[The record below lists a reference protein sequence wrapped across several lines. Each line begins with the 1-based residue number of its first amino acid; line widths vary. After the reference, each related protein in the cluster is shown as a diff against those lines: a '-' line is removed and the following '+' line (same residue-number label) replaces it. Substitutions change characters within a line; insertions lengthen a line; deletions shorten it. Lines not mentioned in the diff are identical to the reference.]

1 MFNKA
6 FKKRAAPAAPQPK
19 FEKKRIV
26 VIGAGL
32 SGLAAAKELQ
42 SNGHDVTVLEA
53 RERIGGRAW
62 TSTKWPDLPVDFGCT
77 WIHGTKNNPLTALA
91 TTIGNPLLFTSY
103 NRVITYNTSGRQL
116 SETQEERIEQLR
128 KEMFKILRKAQ
139 DADKDKSIRNT
150 VEPLI
155 RRYDSTSEER
165 RFIEF
170 ILNAEIEAEYGGS
183 VERLSTYWYDSGKEF
198 KGDDALFE
206 KGYRI
211 LTDFLSHELKIE
223 LGQVVSEILW
233 PDGSL
238 VQVITNKSEF
248 TADHVIV
255 TLPLGVLKSQQVR
268 FSPALPHDKQNAISK
283 LEMGV
288 LNKCYLRFAEPFW
301 SAKVDWLEYVSEMKG
316 EWTEWVS
323 FLRIVKKPVLLGF
336 IAADRAREMESW
348 TDEQIVESAMLTL
361 RTIFG
366 PRIPEPVGFQVTRW
380 ATDPYA
386 KGSYSFNSVGSH
398 PGMRKVLA
406 APIGR
411 VVFFAG
417 EATNAEHFG
426 TAHGAYLS
434 GIRAAREIL

>member
-1 MFNKA
+1 MLNKA
-6 FKKRAAPAAPQPK
+6 FKKKVALAAKDPPS
-19 FEKKRIV
+19 ETKRIV

-32 SGLAAAKELQ
+32 SGLAAAKELH
-42 SNGHDVTVLEA
+42 SKGHDVTVLEA

-62 TSTKWPDLPVDFGCT
+62 TSTKWPDLPVDFGAT
-77 WIHGTKNNPLTALA
+77 WIHGTTNNPLTALA
-91 TTIGNPLLFTSY
+91 KNIGSPLLFTGY
-103 NRVITYNTSGRQL
+103 NRVITYSTSGRQL
-116 SETQEERIEQLR
+116 SDSQEERMEQLR
-128 KEMFKILRKAQ
+128 KELFKILRKAQ

-170 ILNAEIEAEYGGS
+170 ILNGEIEAEYSGS
-183 VERLSTYWYDSGKEF
+183 VERLSTYWYDSEKEAH
-198 KGDDALFE
+198 GGDALFE
-206 KGYRI
+206 QGYRVI
-211 LTDFLSHELKIE
+211 TDFLSNELQIK
-223 LGQVVSEILW
+223 LGQVVTE
-233 PDGSL
+233 
-238 VQVITNKSEF
+238 VQWQEESSVRVITNNSEF
-248 TADHVIV
+248 VADHVIV
-255 TLPLGVLKSQQVR
+255 TLPLGVLQSQQVR
-268 FSPALPHDKQNAISK
+268 FSPVLPRDKQNAISK
-283 LEMGV
+283 LDMGV

-301 SAKVDWLEYVSEMKG
+301 SAKVDWLEYVPERKG

-323 FLRIVKKPVLLGF
+323 FLRIVNKPVLLGF
-336 IAADRAREMESW
+336 IAADLGREMESW
-348 TDEQIVESAMLTL
+348 TDEQIVESAMQTL

-366 PRIPEPVGFQVTRW
+366 QYIPEPVDFQVTRW

-386 KGSYSFNSVGSH
+386 QGSYSFNSVGSH

-434 GIRAAREIL
+434 GIRAAREIY